1 MTVPGLS
8 LDVVLKMTKIKSG
21 LITDPD
27 MYVFFEKR
35 TRVEFL
41 IFLIHI
47 AKPTINIT
55 ILFYDPKKESN
66 HFVY

>member
-8 LDVVLKMTKIKSG
+8 LHVVLKITKIKFG

-27 MYVFFEKR
+27 MYIFFEKR

-47 AKPTINIT
+47 AKPTTNIT
-55 ILFYDPKKESN
+55 ILFYDPKQESN
-66 HFVY
+66 HFIY